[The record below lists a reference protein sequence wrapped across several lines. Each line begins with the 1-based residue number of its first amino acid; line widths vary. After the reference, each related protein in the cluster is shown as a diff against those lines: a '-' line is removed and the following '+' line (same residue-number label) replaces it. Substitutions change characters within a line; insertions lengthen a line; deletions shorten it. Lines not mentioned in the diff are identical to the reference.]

1 MAEIVRDKTGR
12 VLFTKQMREEGYTI
26 LAPNMLPV
34 HFKLFAKAFQQ
45 AGYNVVP
52 LTSSGREIVN
62 EGLHDVHNDTCY
74 PALLVIGQL
83 INALKSGKYD
93 LNKVALMITQTGG
106 GCRASNYIHL
116 LRKALKKET
125 KDAAVLIVAQ
135 RVSTIR
141 NAEQIIVLHEGKMAG
156 IGTHDELLKTCSVY
170 QEIYTSQTKEAKES

>member
-45 AGYNVVP
+45 AGYNVIP

-93 LNKVALMITQTGG
+93 LNKSSFDDYPNRRRLPGQQLHSSAAEG
-106 GCRASNYIHL
+106 A
-116 LRKALKKET
+116 E
-125 KDAAVLIVAQ
+125 KD
-135 RVSTIR
+135 RV
-141 NAEQIIVLHEGKMAG
+141 
-156 IGTHDELLKTCSVY
+156 
-170 QEIYTSQTKEAKES
+170 